1 MIYQMDVFIH
11 VSRDGGNSFNYLGTG
26 REKHSDNHA
35 LWIDPH
41 NGQHLLAGTDAGLY
55 ESFDEGTTW
64 RHFPNLPI
72 SQFYKLGLDQAEPF
86 YNIVGG
92 AQDLGTLIGPS
103 RTMNIE
109 GVRNQDWFVPL
120 GADGYD
126 SHFDPEDDQIAYME
140 IQQGLLHRYDA
151 RSQEVLNI
159 QPQAAPNDPPERWN
173 WDSPI
178 QISPHNH
185 KRLYFGSQRLWRS
198 EDQGSSWKVVSPDLT
213 TNK

>member
-1 MIYQMDVFIH
+1 MPQLRPVPRRRVFIDLLNKGESWEKQNDYISGGTGPHYYQEIEVSQEDSDLIYQMDVFIH

-92 AQDLGTLIGPS
+92 AQDSGNIDRTLSDNEYRREFGTKTGLCRWEQMAMTHILILKMIKLFIWKFN
-103 RTMNIE
+103 RDCCIVTM
-109 GVRNQDWFVPL
+109 
-120 GADGYD
+120 
-126 SHFDPEDDQIAYME
+126 H
-140 IQQGLLHRYDA
+140 
-151 RSQEVLNI
+151 
-159 QPQAAPNDPPERWN
+159 AA
-173 WDSPI
+173 
-178 QISPHNH
+178 
-185 KRLYFGSQRLWRS
+185 KRF
-198 EDQGSSWKVVSPDLT
+198 
-213 TNK
+213 